1 MPGKRKV
8 AREQREAALRL
19 AVNGPPPLFTGDAI
33 AYFEDVLS
41 GKISASEGQRMAAAD
56 KLLPIHMKLREQ
68 RLAIEAEQRREAMRQ
83 AWHEAE
89 AQKNR
94 ERQQAVETER
104 AAWLRKAKADC
115 SPEEWAHI
123 ASLSSEELDA
133 WRRECPFK
141 D

>member
-1 MPGKRKV
+1 
-8 AREQREAALRL
+8 
-19 AVNGPPPLFTGDAI
+19 
-33 AYFEDVLS
+33 
-41 GKISASEGQRMAAAD
+41 
-56 KLLPIHMKLREQ
+56 MKLREQ
-68 RLAIEAEQRREAMRQ
+68 KLAIEAEQRREAMRQ